1 MIPSMRHVLTVIAL
15 TCVRLEA
22 QEAQDPTPPPAP
34 APAAR
39 VDFEKQIVP
48 ILVGRCIK
56 CHGAEEQKG
65 DLRLDS
71 KQALFPAD
79 QELWTV
85 QPGKPDDSELVRRI
99 GLPVGDEDIMPN
111 KGEPLTKAQQ
121 ELIRRWVGEGADWP
135 ATGDAHI
142 EKELAALVLPK
153 IVFELPSL
161 DADQQA
167 KIDAAVAE
175 LRKRGA
181 VVQQV
186 AQDTKALDVNLSLL
200 RDKVG
205 DAEIALLPALAPALV
220 WLNVSRTAVSDA
232 GARHLA
238 ALTQLR
244 RLNAANTKLS
254 DAGFAE
260 LAPLSH
266 LEYLNAYGTGLS
278 DDGLQRLVALPKLE
292 RLYVWQSK
300 VTADGAK
307 AARLRAAK
315 IQIDL
320 GDYAEERMAAAQK
333 EIAERDARNRPVNDV
348 CPVTQK
354 PVDAAQTVEHEG
366 KRIGFCCAKCKA
378 AFTKDPAKYADK
390 IVIRKEDPK

>member
-1 MIPSMRHVLTVIAL
+1 MRCVLAVIAL

-22 QEAQDPTPPPAP
+22 QEVQDPPPP
-34 APAAR
+34 PAAR

-48 ILVGRCIK
+48 ILVERCIK

-71 KQALFPAD
+71 KLALFPAD
-79 QELWTV
+79 QEAWTV

-99 GLPVGDEDIMPN
+99 GLPLGDEDIMPN

-121 ELIRRWVGEGADWP
+121 ELIRRWVGEGAEWP

-142 EKELAALVLPK
+142 AKELAALVLPK
-153 IVFELPSL
+153 IVFELPGL
-161 DADQQA
+161 DAEQQT
-167 KIDAAVAE
+167 KVDAAVAE
-175 LRKRGA
+175 LRKLGA

-205 DAEIALLPALAPALV
+205 DAEVALLPALAPVLV

-232 GARHLA
+232 GAKHLA

-244 RLNAANTKLS
+244 RLNAANTKLT
-254 DAGFAE
+254 DAGFAQ

-278 DDGLQRLVALPKLE
+278 DEGLQRLVALPKLA

-307 AARLRAAK
+307 AASARAANV
-315 IQIDL
+315 QIDL
-320 GDYAEERMAAAQK
+320 GDYADERMAAAQK
-333 EIAERDARNRPVNDV
+333 EIAERDARNKPVNDV
-348 CPVTQK
+348 CPVTEK
-354 PVDAAQTVEHEG
+354 PVDAAHTVEHEG
-366 KRIGFCCAKCKA
+366 KRIGFCCGKCKA
-378 AFTKDPAKYADK
+378 AFTKEPAKYADK
-390 IVIRKEDPK
+390 IVLRKEEPK